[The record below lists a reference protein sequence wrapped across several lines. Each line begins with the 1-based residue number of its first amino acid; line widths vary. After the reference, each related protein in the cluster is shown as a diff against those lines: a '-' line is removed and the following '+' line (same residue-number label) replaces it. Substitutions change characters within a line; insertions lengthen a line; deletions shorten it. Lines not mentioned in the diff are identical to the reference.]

1 MSISYLHSYGAFT
14 ISIAGCPIKYTIA
27 IKDTN
32 GFAVSPLF
40 ASTLNKVP
48 DSSVDVIVG
57 PSDDTTLAA
66 NSPYILTLT
75 AEPVNNP
82 AST

>member
-1 MSISYLHSYGAFT
+1 LSISYPHSYGVFT
-14 ISIAGCPIKYTIA
+14 INIAGCPIKYSIA

-32 GFAVSPLF
+32 GIAVSPLF

-66 NSPYILTLT
+66 NSPYILTVT
-75 AEPVNNP
+75 AEPLHNP